1 MKNKTVHRDKYSGSI
16 NEKYEITIND
26 SETINVYT
34 DQYTA
39 SDAVCIALSKFNDD
53 YDIHYTDNTI
63 NTITINRKEP
73 DKASLTIA
81 MISLSVDMGKHV
93 QFKQNGKTVTLNR
106 VFKT

>member
-16 NEKYEITIND
+16 NDKYEIKIND

-34 DQYTA
+34 DKYTA
-39 SDAVCIALSKFNDD
+39 NDAVCVALSQFNDD
-53 YDIHYTDNTI
+53 YDIYCNSDTLNNI
-63 NTITINRKEP
+63 SINRKEP

-81 MISLSVDMGKHV
+81 MAGLLVDIGTHV
-93 QFKQNGKTVTLNR
+93 QFKQDGKTVTLNR